1 MLKRQKKGIFSIFLF
16 SLLLIF
22 TLSGGVFADQWDYEY
37 VLTTLPGSETVLP
50 YEFCGTEY
58 VSPLANPCYVTVPAG
73 TTQITI
79 KENPDEYYIGSVK
92 ALAVYDAAGN
102 AFPADAGAGYSVTV
116 PATATRENPYLVSM
130 TLQPSRSKTMYLY
143 CVEENAP
150 NPFITATDGTYAN
163 FSVLEGSDIELNVSG
178 LGDPAQEIE
187 WYYGYCK
194 DDSWE
199 RTYEKLEGESGESLN
214 LAASQDSLEL
224 GCLDETYGYYYL
236 AFYAKVGEYVSN
248 TIHVLVNETSIT
260 GAKSLDASSGGGY
273 TGASQWLNVGATF
286 GNTVAAETPVKFY
299 LTATENGAA
308 DTAIAGTLVETT
320 VGNVP
325 ATATQ
330 EEKAMGFLVAADLT
344 AGDYWLAIQL
354 GSDDPFYR
362 YESFTVYADASA
374 YIKAALDR
382 MVGYYGT
389 KGFLSADGTYV
400 GLSLWS
406 DTGTDWKAW
415 MFPNYGYTLESELLA
430 GVDGK
435 TYVDGLEA
443 RLSYLETNELEES
456 AKGYYRYVA
465 ALTAL
470 GQDPRDFN
478 GRNLVVAL
486 LNCAY
491 NDDGTLCLDENGAL
505 DVTPDILATSYL
517 LLGAEI
523 AGATEAEGYT
533 QALQEAG
540 IKAILPTVETSVNA
554 TSTDDIAS
562 TDWLAMQSYPLYF
575 LQDNETYGERI
586 TTAIGKMAA
595 MVSGN
600 QFANGGLSMSWPGA
614 QSEGSFDDP
623 LSADDYATNT
633 NSMAVM
639 LSALALFGSTSAD
652 LADEV
657 WQEESGTLLTAILS
671 LQMEDGSMGFN
682 GQSNDMATY
691 QTLGAL
697 IDLVQGKSCFVNA
710 NETYLA
716 TYPDYA
722 EGIVDPF
729 ISDGSAARLSAA
741 EATVTFTTNEAG
753 KAYYA
758 AVNSGEAAP
767 TVDTSGAGIAC
778 NIGENT
784 IAIDDLADYTAKDVY
799 VLVKDNDGN
808 VSKTLKL
815 ALAAGDPPVE
825 IPDFTDVNE
834 DDWFYEDVIFAVQN
848 GIFKGTSATAFSP
861 KENITRGQFVT
872 ILGRYAGIEDTP
884 AGATV
889 STKFTDVKGGAY
901 YASHVAW
908 AVKEG
913 IVFGISA
920 DKFAPEA
927 NISRE
932 DMATMI
938 YRFAEAMDIDLPDGD
953 VDPVTG
959 ELFADDDDIAAYAKA
974 AVYSMKATEIIKG
987 VGNNKFAPDE
997 ASERAEAAAIIHRL
1011 MVFAEAD

>member
-1 MLKRQKKGIFSIFLF
+1 M
-16 SLLLIF
+16 
-22 TLSGGVFADQWDYEY
+22 SGSVTATESEELANMR
-37 VLTTLPGSETVLP
+37 VIATLPGSDTAIP
-50 YEFCGTEY
+50 YFYYTGTNGDI
-58 VSPLANPCYVTVPAG
+58 VMTSVNPCFITIPAG
-73 TTQITI
+73 TEEITI
-79 KENPDEYYIGSVK
+79 KKDPNNSITS
-92 ALAVYDAAGN
+92 LAVTDSDGN
-102 AFPADAGAGYSVTV
+102 AFAADEGVDYSVTV
-116 PATATRENPYLVSM
+116 PASATRQDYYAIAYRFKVGSM
-130 TLQPSRSKTMYLY
+130 NRTQVIYFY
-143 CVEENAP
+143 CVEEDGP
-150 NPFITATDGTYAN
+150 NPYVTPENQKLMEGDSYTVSVTGT
-163 FSVLEGSDIELNVSG
+163 
-178 LGDPAQEIE
+178 GDPAQAVE
-187 WYYGYCK
+187 WHCLTNQL
-194 DDSWE
+194 DENESLIDVD
-199 RTYEKLEGESGESLN
+199 TILEGETGETLEFT
-214 LAASQDSLEL
+214 ASQDSLEMGEL
-224 GCLDETYGYYYL
+224 LSSGVWSLRY
-236 AFYAKVGEYVSN
+236 YAKVGEYISN
-248 TIHVLVNETSIT
+248 TVSIQVTETSVT
-260 GAKSLDASSGGGY
+260 GAKSLDASSWGGY

-286 GNTVAAETPVKFY
+286 GNAEAAETPVKFY

-362 YESFTVYADASA
+362 YESFTVYADAAA

-400 GLSLWS
+400 GLSLWD
-406 DTGTDWKAW
+406 DTGIDWKAW

-430 GVDGK
+430 GADGK
-435 TYVDGLEA
+435 TYLDGLEA

-470 GQDPRDFN
+470 GEDPRDFN

-595 MVSGN
+595 MVSSN

-623 LSADDYATNT
+623 ADADDYATNT

-682 GQSNDMATY
+682 GKSNDMATY

-729 ISDGSAARLSAA
+729 ISDGSAARLSAT
-741 EATVTFTTNEAG
+741 EATVTCTTNEAG

-815 ALAAGDPPVE
+815 ALAAGDPPAE
-825 IPDFTDVNE
+825 IPDFTDVDE

-884 AGATV
+884 AGTTV

-908 AVKEG
+908 AVEKG
-913 IVFGISA
+913 IVFGVSA
-920 DKFAPEA
+920 TSFEPEA

-953 VDPVTG
+953 VDSVTD
-959 ELFADDDDIAAYAKA
+959 ELFADDDDIATYAKA